1 MSACLGGALN
11 QMVSL
16 GLADGVLTAK
26 PVITYWRH
34 VIKRYTNF
42 ALESHDLDFNQ
53 GTAQFGSNPSCNLD
67 RIGDLVYWMYVRVLL
82 PGIGLAS
89 QGAILTSNTCTPN
102 ASEPYWT
109 YDVGQALVEK
119 SNFFIGGQLHVC
131 LLLTN
136 LFQLFTYKNH
146 RGG

>member
-53 GTAQFGSNPSCNLD
+53 GTAQFGANPSCNLD
-67 RIGDLVYWMYVRVLL
+67 RIGDLVYWMYVRIDL
-82 PGIGLAS
+82 PGIGLS
-89 QGAILTSNTCTPN
+89 YTDPQTQLEAIVPPSLK
-102 ASEPYWT
+102 
-109 YDVGQALVEK
+109 VVFL
-119 SNFFIGGQLHVC
+119 GGRKEEEEEEEEGRQH
-131 LLLTN
+131 
-136 LFQLFTYKNH
+136 
-146 RGG
+146 